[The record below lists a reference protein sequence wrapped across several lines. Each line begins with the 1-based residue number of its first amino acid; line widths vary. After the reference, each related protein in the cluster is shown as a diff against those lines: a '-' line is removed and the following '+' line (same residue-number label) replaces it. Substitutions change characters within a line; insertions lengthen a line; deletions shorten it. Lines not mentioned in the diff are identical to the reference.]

1 MKRIIIF
8 AMALTSLVACNTN
21 QAELE
26 QLREENV
33 KLKNEQGRN
42 EEALFHFAE
51 TFNGIQSNLDSIAA
65 KEGIITKLATTGEK
79 SKPAHQQVNDQINSI
94 YDMLL
99 QNRKKL
105 DQLSRQA
112 KNLGQKN
119 KDLELIIDRM
129 NKQMEEKVVEVEML
143 RGQLVRMEYQI
154 SGLNIKVDSL
164 NIVSETQKQL
174 IEEQKTEIVEQKT
187 KLNTVFY
194 AIGTEKELVEN
205 HVISKEGGFIGI
217 RKTGKISADL
227 NTKYFEAVDKYTK
240 KSFVLGSK
248 KVKLVTP
255 HPTGSYTLHG
265 EKIIDSL
272 TIENPDEFWKQS
284 AYLVIS
290 IK

>member
-1 MKRIIIF
+1 MKRILIF
-8 AMALTSLVACNTN
+8 AIALTGFVSCNMN

-26 QLREENV
+26 QLREENL

-42 EEALFHFAE
+42 EEALYNFAE
-51 TFNGIQSNLDSIAA
+51 TFNSIQTNLDSIAA
-65 KEGIITKLATTGEK
+65 KEGVITKLATTGEK
-79 SKPAHQQVNDQINSI
+79 TKPAHEQVNDQINSI

-99 QNRKKL
+99 QNRQKL
-105 DQLSRQA
+105 NQLSRQA

-119 KDLELIIDRM
+119 KDLELIIERM
-129 NKQMEEKVVEVEML
+129 TKQMEEKVVEVEML
-143 RGQLVRMEYQI
+143 RGQLVKMEYQI
-154 SGLNIKVDSL
+154 TGLTGKVDSL
-164 NIVSETQKQL
+164 NIITENQKQV
-174 IEEQKTEIVEQKT
+174 IEEQKTVLAEQKE
-187 KLNTVFY
+187 KLNTVYY
-194 AIGTEKELVEN
+194 AIGTDKELEAN
-205 HVISKEGGFIGI
+205 QVISKEGGFVGI

-248 KVKLVTP
+248 KVKLITP

-265 EKIIDSL
+265 DKIIDSL

>member
-1 MKRIIIF
+1 MKRIFIF

-26 QLREENV
+26 QLRDENV

-51 TFNGIQSNLDSIAA
+51 TFNSIQSNLDSIAA
-65 KEGIITKLATTGEK
+65 KEGLITKLATTGEK
-79 SKPAHQQVNDQINSI
+79 TKPAHEQVNGQINSI

-105 DQLSRQA
+105 DQLSKQA

-143 RGQLVRMEYQI
+143 RGQLVKMEYQI

-174 IEEQKTEIVEQKT
+174 IEVQKTEITDQKA

-194 AIGTEKELVEN
+194 AIGTDKELIKN
-205 HVISKEGGFIGI
+205 QVISKEGGFIGI
-217 RKTGKISADL
+217 RKTGKISDDL

-240 KSFVLGSK
+240 RSFALGSK
-248 KVKLVTP
+248 KVKLITP

-265 EKIIDSL
+265 EKNIDSL